1 MIPQTARALVLSGV
15 MKCNQKGFNLITLR
29 IDEPS
34 LHTLNIDPNFYLN
47 KKSSDKNHQSTRKGR
62 LLPLMLK
69 ATKPFTHQ

>member
-1 MIPQTARALVLSGV
+1 MWLYLLNSTKGRLVKAKEMIPQTTRALVLSGV

-47 KKSSDKNHQSTRKGR
+47 KKSSDKNHQST
-62 LLPLMLK
+62 
-69 ATKPFTHQ
+69 